1 MINIELVDREYI
13 FDTSRLEKWLTKVVI
28 NENMSIGIL
37 SIVLGSDEWL
47 LEKNVEFLNHDFYT
61 DIITFDYTE
70 DQIISGV
77 LLISLDRVTENAE
90 LNNVSRETELM
101 RVVVHGTLHL
111 LGYDDKS
118 KKDAELMRKKEDYYL
133 SLL

>member
-70 DQIISGV
+70 DQIISGD